1 MSNIEE
7 LLPHLSDDDRANFM
21 KAVGSIGAAFAA
33 RTTIEVDPGVIAA
46 LPQVRDHVLSGGDVE
61 LDLSAAI
68 DALKEEPSISN
79 KLIAAEVKAAEVSK
93 IQADTANMSRADR
106 LNYARERGLDR
117 PRDDVAST
125 MTMNEHQ
132 AVLASLS
139 PQQRMNYARRH
150 GLV

>member
-7 LLPHLSDDDRANFM
+7 ILPHLSDEDRANFIR
-21 KAVGSIGAAFAA
+21 AVGSIGSAFAA
-33 RTTIEVDPGVIAA
+33 RTTIEVEPQTIAA
-46 LPQVRDHVLSGGDVE
+46 LPQVRDHVLSGGE
-61 LDLSAAI
+61 IALDLSAAI

-79 KLIAAEVKAAEVSK
+79 QLIKAEVKAAEITK
-93 IQADTANMSRADR
+93 IQRDTANMSRVDKM
-106 LNYARERGLDR
+106 NYARANGLDR
-117 PRDDVAST
+117 ARDDVASA

-139 PQQRMNYARRH
+139 PVQRMNYARRH